1 MLPSVRNPYC
11 LCKTFLKP
19 KILISKFY
27 IKEVEL
33 TPIFKREIV
42 ILRYFRGCIA
52 TTNQST
58 EDPKDLVKTYAHM
71 RKFELRDVMRFW
83 RLSLFEAEELNEKE

>member
-1 MLPSVRNPYC
+1 MLLSVGNPYC
-11 LCKTFLKP
+11 LYKTFCKP
-19 KILISKFY
+19 KILIFKFY

-33 TPIFKREIV
+33 APILKREKL

-52 TTNQST
+52 TTNQSNQ
-58 EDPKDLVKTYAHM
+58 DPKDLVKTYAHM

-83 RLSLFEAEELNEKE
+83 EA

>member
-1 MLPSVRNPYC
+1 MRGKWQILLSVGNPYC
-11 LCKTFLKP
+11 LYKTFLKP
-19 KILISKFY
+19 KILIFKFY

-33 TPIFKREIV
+33 APILKREKL

-52 TTNQST
+52 TTNQSNQ
-58 EDPKDLVKTYAHM
+58 DPKDLVKTYANM

-83 RLSLFEAEELNEKE
+83 EA

>member
-1 MLPSVRNPYC
+1 MLPSVTNPYC

-27 IKEVEL
+27 FKEVEL
-33 TPIFKREIV
+33 APIFKREIV
-42 ILRYFRGCIA
+42 SLRYFRGCIA

-83 RLSLFEAEELNEKE
+83 EA

>member
-1 MLPSVRNPYC
+1 MLLSVGNPYC

-19 KILISKFY
+19 RILISKFY

-33 TPIFKREIV
+33 APILKREIV
-42 ILRYFRGCIA
+42 ILRYCKGCVSI
-52 TTNQST
+52 TNQST

-83 RLSLFEAEELNEKE
+83 EA